1 MIPNTLKG
9 GDIMATQSSFYDV
22 LIALQHSLE
31 CKTHRESVPIS
42 SCIVNQNKVR
52 QKHNEALQF
61 LRSKLKYVGDKEFYV
76 QNSMHK

>member
-52 QKHNEALQF
+52 QKDNEALEF
-61 LRSKLKYVGDKEFYV
+61 LRENLIYVGDREFCI
-76 QNSMHK
+76 QSAIQK